1 MPKTI
6 QSRGGSRNAYGT
18 DRTADILNKPGVF
31 MTIPVVDLK
40 IDSEY
45 QRSLTGHRVD
55 RIKDNWSW
63 IACGVIT
70 VALRGSGSGAYYVVD
85 GQHRVAAAERASITE
100 LPCLVFESL
109 SHIDEAQGFIDVN
122 TSRKAM
128 SVVDKYRA
136 LLVVEDPVAI
146 HVREL
151 LDYANRSPDH
161 AGDSNDGRAI
171 RCLDYLM
178 SAVAIDAKVFDDL
191 WPLVIDVCEGRLIT
205 KKLVQGMFYIE
216 RFLTNTSL
224 LERHWRR
231 RILQVGYDGITKSID
246 ETAAFEGRSGAA
258 VCANGV
264 LRALNRGLRNKLVI
278 EVKEGK
284 PRGMTADPE

>member
-1 MPKTI
+1 MPKTL
-6 QSRGGSRNAYGT
+6 QSRGGGRGAYGN
-18 DRTADILNKPGVF
+18 DRIADILNKPGVF

-70 VALRGSGSGAYYVVD
+70 VALRGSGSGNYFVVD
-85 GQHRVAAAERASITE
+85 GQHRVAAAERANIAE

-109 SHIDEAQGFIDVN
+109 SHVDEAKGFIDVN

-136 LLVVEDPVAI
+136 LLVVEDPVAL
-146 HVREL
+146 HVRGLLEL
-151 LDYANRSPDH
+151 ANRSPDYT
-161 AGDSNDGRAI
+161 GGSGNDGRAI

-178 SAVAIDAKVFDDL
+178 TAVAIDAKVLDDL

-224 LERHWRR
+224 LDRHWRR

-284 PRGMTADPE
+284 PNAQEERP